1 MKNRTKEQTKR
12 KSVFSALL
20 SLFTKKES
28 IEEYSRK
35 FSQRTKILILE
46 QHLARFFA
54 DHDKISNE
62 VNLFPLTRAREEIQR
77 IIKNNTLDYYF
88 EWFLLQQEY
97 LRNLVELQKRYNDK
111 HNFKKV
117 QA

>member
-1 MKNRTKEQTKR
+1 MKKRTTD
-12 KSVFSALL
+12 
-20 SLFTKKES
+20 KKE
-28 IEEYSRK
+28 RK
-35 FSQRTKILILE
+35 NLLQALCNLFAKKKNAEKLTQEQKISILE
-46 QHLARFFA
+46 EALAKFFA
-54 DHDKISNE
+54 DHDKISGE